1 MRVTLA
7 IPSPNGDAS
16 WETQLAS
23 KFGSSWAIVS
33 SQLGHWLRGLCGY
46 KPGYLSIYNA
56 HFNLK
61 VPALL
66 LMLFCGA

>member
-33 SQLGHWLRGLCGY
+33 SQLGHGCEACVAISPAIY
-46 KPGYLSIYNA
+46 PSIM
-56 HFNLK
+56 HISI
-61 VPALL
+61 
-66 LMLFCGA
+66 